1 MHFWSHYL
9 HNDKTVSDNQIE
21 KKKILVEQAKDFW
34 ISDMWINF
42 KL

>member
-9 HNDKTVSDNQIE
+9 HNDKTVSDNQI